1 MASGWGRVSSRGKR
15 LFTQY
20 NEHEMCEHEGGWE
33 VTGTEGG
40 REFTLV
46 KTNQDTAV
54 TAKGQPDWG
63 TMFATSNQQR
73 VSVQNTQA
81 HMQ

>member
-1 MASGWGRVSSRGKR
+1 
-15 LFTQY
+15 
-20 NEHEMCEHEGGWE
+20 MCEHEGGRE

-40 REFTLV
+40 RESTLI

-54 TAKGQPDWG
+54 TAKGQQDWG
-63 TMFATSNQQR
+63 TMVATSSQQR

-81 HMQ
+81 PTQ